1 MQVNPS
7 VFEVARE
14 PPQDALVYLAC
25 EQRAVN
31 PRQSTCYLIHLLGG
45 LPWFCTIP
53 CSHPTMTSNTM
64 TNIEAFVSALHSA
77 PTLFPSLSERHNFY
91 QWGRLPRAESGKY
104 LHEMKI
110 HEHTDK
116 RLNHIESTNPST
128 SLTKCK

>member
-1 MQVNPS
+1 MKLRLRLRIQNAWSFLPNYFTREVQVNYTS

-77 PTLFPSLSERHNFY
+77 PTLFPSLSERHNF
-91 QWGRLPRAESGKY
+91 LPMGLSSTSGIW
-104 LHEMKI
+104 KI
-110 HEHTDK
+110 HENT
-116 RLNHIESTNPST
+116 
-128 SLTKCK
+128 